1 MKNLIKHSLL
11 IFCLVVVS
19 ACDEGFDETNTN
31 KTAVQAVDPIYQLNN
46 AIVSVNG
53 GGFAGGSPLIYDLG
67 IVQQLISPNSG
78 VLAGANYNQDNRS
91 ATQTLWQGMYRNVVK
106 NTVDV
111 IRQT

>member
-1 MKNLIKHSLL
+1 L

-67 IVQQLISPNSG
+67 NC
-78 VLAGANYNQDNRS
+78 A
-91 ATQTLWQGMYRNVVK
+91 ATHFSELRRPGRG
-106 NTVDV
+106 
-111 IRQT
+111 